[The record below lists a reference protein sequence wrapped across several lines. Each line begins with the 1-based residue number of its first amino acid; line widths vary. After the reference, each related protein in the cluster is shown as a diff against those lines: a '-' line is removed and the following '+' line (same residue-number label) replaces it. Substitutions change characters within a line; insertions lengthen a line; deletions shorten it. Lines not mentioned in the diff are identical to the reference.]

1 MAGMTMAR
9 KRDTRVSLNDQVVTE
24 IWAWLG
30 RRRLS
35 QAALARELGEHHTWI
50 RRRLNGRQVLDLA
63 EIERIADVFTIDV
76 LDLFPPRKGGSNE
89 RSRRKPN
96 DRRRP
101 RRISQRRRPVT
112 ANVPSS
118 LRRPVP
124 VRPSVSMLSAA

>member
-1 MAGMTMAR
+1 MWGMTMAR
-9 KRDTRVSLNDQVVTE
+9 KRDAPASLNDQVLDE

-30 RRRLS
+30 RRRMS
-35 QAALARELGEHHTWI
+35 QAGLARALGEHHMWV
-50 RRRLNGRQVLDLA
+50 RRRLHERQILNLVEL
-63 EIERIADVFTIDV
+63 ERIAVVLGIDV
-76 LDLFPPRKGGSNE
+76 LDLFPRGRANE

-96 DRRRP
+96 GRPAP
-101 RRISQRRRPVT
+101 RRIGQRRRPAT